1 MVVYSVILF
10 AAALLFFG
18 LAASIYR
25 GNTDLIHSYHQT
37 HVKEA
42 DKKKYGRAISKGLF
56 LLAISMVFS
65 GAIALFGETP
75 PVVLTSVSVLLAGLV
90 ASLIVAA
97 KVQKEFNGEFFDN
110 RK

>member
-18 LAASIYR
+18 LAAAVYR

-42 DKKKYGRAISKGLF
+42 DKKKYGRSFAKGLF
-56 LLAISMVFS
+56 VLALAMVFS
-65 GAIALFGETP
+65 GIIALLGETV
-75 PVVLTSVSVLLAGLV
+75 PVAALSVGILLAGMAIAFLM
-90 ASLIVAA
+90 LA
-97 KVQKEFNGEFFDN
+97 KVQKEFNGGFV
-110 RK
+110 